1 MNETDEKKRFTLAA
15 ALIRT
20 QNAQGI
26 DDLTEMFIRSVGKLH
41 RRGRDALNE
50 YHLRHRET
58 TENLIETLSR
68 LLNALD
74 SSKSATEQINAITNI
89 IGDDTEKLASECEA
103 YLGYANNNYLP
114 FLLRFYRNQRRNFF
128 RFLENLQPQ
137 STSSDKSLESAIA
150 FLINNKNSRANHIS
164 LKTGEEGKDNS
175 TILDLSWIPNK
186 WWKIVT
192 GKNSRD
198 INIDKVDR
206 RYFEICLFSQVWL
219 ELKSGDLFIEGSE
232 KFGDW
237 RNQLISWEEY
247 DTSLDTYCQQ
257 IGCPKDPSEFIEGL
271 KTWLTETIKE
281 VDATFPENESVSIK
295 DGEPIIRRH
304 TKREKPKGFDT
315 IERLVEQRLPE
326 CKILDIISDTEHWL
340 NWTKNFRPISGYDSR
355 LDFPQPRYI
364 TTAFC
369 YGCNLGPTQTARC
382 VENLDRKQ
390 IAYVNRRHIDEE
402 KLLNANVKVINE
414 YNKFVLPRI
423 WGSGK
428 SAAADGTKWDVYEQ
442 NLLSEYHIRYGGWGG
457 IGYYHVSDTYIALF
471 SNFIPCG
478 VWEAVHIL
486 DGLLENKSEIRPDT
500 LHADTQGQSEP
511 VFGLAHLLG
520 IKLMPRIRNWKD
532 LTFYLPYA
540 EFKLSHINDLF
551 SDVIDWDLILTHLPD
566 MLRVTISI
574 SKGKI
579 RSSTI
584 LRKLGT
590 YSRKNKLYLAF
601 RELGRVVRTV
611 FLLNYIASIEL
622 RQIIDTATK
631 KSDWWS
637 RFIQWVA
644 FGGREIRNNNREE
657 QRKTIRYNHLVAN
670 LVIFHNVVAMT
681 KVLKDLVA
689 EGYTVTEE
697 ILERFAPYR
706 TEP

>member
-1 MNETDEKKRFTLAA
+1 
-15 ALIRT
+15 
-20 QNAQGI
+20 
-26 DDLTEMFIRSVGKLH
+26 SC
-41 RRGRDALNE
+41 
-50 YHLRHRET
+50 
-58 TENLIETLSR
+58 
-68 LLNALD
+68 LLGVLD

-89 IGDDTEKLASECEA
+89 IGDDAETLASECEA
-103 YLGYANNNYLP
+103 YLGYAKNNYLP
-114 FLLRFYRNQRRNFF
+114 FLPRFYRNQRRNFF
-128 RFLENLQPQ
+128 KFLETLQPK
-137 STSSDKSLESAIA
+137 STSSDKALEEAIT
-150 FLINNKNSRANHIS
+150 FLINHKNSRAKHLSI
-164 LKTGEEGKDNS
+164 KTGEEGKDKS

-186 WWKIVT
+186 WLKVVT
-192 GKNSRD
+192 GKTSRD
-198 INIDKVDR
+198 ADIDKVDR
-206 RYFEICLFSQVWL
+206 RYFEICLFSQGWL

-247 DTSLDTYCQQ
+247 DTSLETYCQQ
-257 IGCPKDPSEFIEGL
+257 IGCPKNPSEFIEGL

-281 VDATFPENESVSIK
+281 VDANFPENESLSIK
-295 DGEPIIRRH
+295 DNEPVIRRH
-304 TKREKPKGFDT
+304 AKREKPKGFDT

-326 CKILDIISDTEHWL
+326 CNILDIISDTEHWL

-369 YGCNLGPTQTARC
+369 YVRFAQQFSKTKPPCNLGPTQTARC

-390 IAYVNRRHIDEE
+390 IAYVNRRHINEE
-402 KLLNANVKVINE
+402 KLLNANVEVINE

-478 VWEAVHIL
+478 VWEAVYIL

-520 IKLMPRIRNWKD
+520 IKLMPRIRHFKD
-532 LTFYLPYA
+532 LTFYLPEA
-540 EFKLSHINDLF
+540 DFKLSHINDLF

-681 KVLKDLVA
+681 KVLKDLIA

-706 TEP
+706 TEHINRFGTYKLQFDKIPPQIVSDIKLS